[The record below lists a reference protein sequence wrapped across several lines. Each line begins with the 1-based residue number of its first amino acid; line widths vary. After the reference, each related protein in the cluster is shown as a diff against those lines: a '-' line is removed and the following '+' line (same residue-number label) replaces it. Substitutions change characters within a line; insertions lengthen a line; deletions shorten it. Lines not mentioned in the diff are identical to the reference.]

1 MDSVLNAMKASWKY
15 ISFPLFEISGTKISV
30 ISVLLCI
37 AFFALSI
44 RLANMAEKF
53 VDRVLKDKDL
63 DIGVKGS
70 ISRFTRYAVII
81 VGALIALDTV
91 GISLSSLA
99 ALGAVLMVGIGFGLQ
114 NITQNFISGLI
125 ILLER
130 PIKVGDK
137 VKVQGVSGKVVEI
150 GARSTLIH
158 TRDDIAIIVPNS
170 QFISEQVVN
179 ESFSGEQIRLHL
191 EVGVSYSSDPEKVKE
206 ILMEI
211 AKEHPMILN
220 DPESR
225 VFFKNFGDSSLDFV
239 LTIWVRELWYYE
251 RIMSDLRFAVMR
263 KFKENK
269 IEIPF
274 PQRDLHLRSSDIN
287 LGDRVAKPEAERT
300 QNFS

>member
-1 MDSVLNAMKASWKY
+1 MESVLEVVKASWSY

-44 RLANMAEKF
+44 RLANVAERF
-53 VDRVLKDKDL
+53 IYRILKDKDL
-63 DIGVKGS
+63 DSGVKGS
-70 ISRFTRYAVII
+70 IARFSRYAVII

-125 ILLER
+125 ILMER
-130 PIKVGDK
+130 PIKVGDMVK
-137 VKVQGVSGKVVEI
+137 VKGVSGKVVEI

-179 ESFSGEQIRLHL
+179 ESFSGEKIRLHL
-191 EVGVSYSSDPEKVKE
+191 SVGVSYSSDVEKVRTC
-206 ILMEI
+206 LMEV
-211 AKEHPMILN
+211 AKEHPHILN
-220 DPESR
+220 DPEPF
-225 VFFKNFGDSSLDFV
+225 VFFKNFGDSSLDFH
-239 LTIWVRELWYYE
+239 LTVWVNELWFFE
-251 RIMSDLRFAVMR
+251 RIMSDLRFGVMK
-263 KFKENK
+263 KFKENE

-274 PQRDLHLRSSDIN
+274 PQRDLHLRSTDIN
-287 LGDRVAKPEAERT
+287 LKDFIPKKESDRP

>member
-1 MDSVLNAMKASWKY
+1 MDQVLNAFKASWKY

-53 VDRVLKDKDL
+53 IERVLKDKDL
-63 DIGVKGS
+63 DVGVKGS

-81 VGALIALDTV
+81 IGALIALDTV

-206 ILMEI
+206 ILLEI
-211 AKEHPMILN
+211 AHEHKMILI
-220 DPESR
+220 DPEPR
-225 VFFKNFGDSSLDFV
+225 VFFKNFGDSSLDFA
-239 LTIWVRELWYYE
+239 LTIWVRELWHYE
-251 RIMSDLRFAVMR
+251 RIMSDLRFAVMK
-263 KFKENK
+263 KFKEHH

-274 PQRDLHLRSSDIN
+274 PQRDLHLRSSDVK
-287 LGDRVAKPEAERT
+287 L
-300 QNFS
+300 S

>member
-1 MDSVLNAMKASWKY
+1 MDSVFNVLKASWGY
-15 ISFPLFEISGTKISV
+15 ISYPLFEISGTKISV
-30 ISVLLCI
+30 ISIFLCV
-37 AFFALSI
+37 AFFALSL
-44 RLANMAEKF
+44 RLANAAE
-53 VDRVLKDKDL
+53 RVIEKLLADKDL
-63 DIGVKGS
+63 DSGIKGS
-70 ISRFTRYAVII
+70 IARFTRYAVMI

-130 PIKVGDK
+130 PIKVGDM

-179 ESFSGEQIRLHL
+179 ESFSGEKIRLHL
-191 EVGVSYSSDPEKVKE
+191 EVGVSYSSDPELVRQT
-206 ILMEI
+206 LMEV
-211 AKEHPMILN
+211 AKEHKKILN
-220 DPESR
+220 EPKPH
-225 VFFKNFGDSSLDFV
+225 VFFRNFGDSSLDFT
-239 LTIWVRELWYYE
+239 LTVWVHELWFFE
-251 RIMSDLRFAVMR
+251 RVMSDLRFSVMK
-263 KFKENK
+263 KFKEKN

-274 PQRDLHLRSSDIN
+274 PQRDLHLRSTDIN
-287 LGDRVAKPEAERT
+287 LGDFISKNESERP
-300 QNFS
+300 QKFS

>member
-1 MDSVLNAMKASWKY
+1 MDSVLEVMKASWKY

-37 AFFALSI
+37 AFFALSM
-44 RLANMAEKF
+44 RLANVAEKF
-53 VDRVLKDKDL
+53 IYRVLKDKDL
-63 DIGVKGS
+63 DVGVKGS
-70 ISRFTRYAVII
+70 IARFTRYAVII
-81 VGALIALDTV
+81 IGALIALDTV

-137 VKVQGVSGKVVEI
+137 VKVQGVSGQVVEI

-179 ESFSGEQIRLHL
+179 ESFSGEKIRLHL
-191 EVGVSYSSDPEKVKE
+191 EVGVSYSSDPELVRDC
-206 ILMEI
+206 LMEI
-211 AKEHPMILN
+211 AKDHPNILN
-220 DPESR
+220 DPEPR
-225 VFFKNFGDSSLDFV
+225 VFFKSFGDSSLDFS
-239 LTIWVRELWYYE
+239 LTIWVHELWFYE

-263 KFKENK
+263 KFKEKN

-274 PQRDLHLRSSDIN
+274 PQRDLHLRSTDIN
-287 LGDRVAKPEAERT
+287 LKDFMPKKESERP

>member
-1 MDSVLNAMKASWKY
+1 MDQVLNAFKASWKY

-53 VDRVLKDKDL
+53 IERVLKDKDL

-191 EVGVSYSSDPEKVKE
+191 EVGVSYSSDPERVKE
-206 ILMEI
+206 ILLEI
-211 AKEHPMILN
+211 AREHKVILN
-220 DPESR
+220 DPEPR
-225 VFFKNFGDSSLDFV
+225 VFFKNFGDSSLDFA
-239 LTIWVRELWYYE
+239 LTIWVRELWHYE

-263 KFKENK
+263 KFKENH

-274 PQRDLHLRSSDIN
+274 PQRDLHLRSSEVK
-287 LGDRVAKPEAERT
+287 L
-300 QNFS
+300 S

>member
-1 MDSVLNAMKASWKY
+1 MDQVLNAFKASWKY

-53 VDRVLKDKDL
+53 IERMLKDKDL

-191 EVGVSYSSDPEKVKE
+191 EVGVSYSSDPEVVKG
-206 ILMEI
+206 ILLEI
-211 AKEHPMILN
+211 ASEHSMVLS
-220 DPESR
+220 DPAPR
-225 VFFKNFGDSSLDFV
+225 VFFKNFGDSSLDFA
-239 LTIWVRELWYYE
+239 LTIWVRELWHYE

-263 KFKENK
+263 KFKENH

-274 PQRDLHLRSSDIN
+274 PQRDLHLRSSDVK
-287 LGDRVAKPEAERT
+287 L
-300 QNFS
+300 S